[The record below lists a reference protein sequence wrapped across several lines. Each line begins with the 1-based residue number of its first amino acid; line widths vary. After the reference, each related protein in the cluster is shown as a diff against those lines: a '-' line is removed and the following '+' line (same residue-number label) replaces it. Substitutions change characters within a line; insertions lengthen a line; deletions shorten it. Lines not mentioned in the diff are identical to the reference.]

1 MAMPNVLAQGRIPPS
16 LAWVAITAN
25 GTVTIK
31 AHGGGVIHTLTIC
44 QKGATG
50 NLATLT
56 LDGVN
61 LPSIDTTG
69 NVGTLTLDVGFVDSA
84 TITLATGTAASV
96 LVTFY

>member
-1 MAMPNVLAQGRIPPS
+1 MPMPNVLAQGRVPPS
-16 LAWVAITAN
+16 LAWVAVTAN
-25 GTVTIK
+25 GTATIK
-31 AHGGGVIHTLTIC
+31 AHGGGVIHTVTIC

-61 LPSIDTTG
+61 LPAIDTTA
-69 NVGTLTLDVGFVDSA
+69 NVGTLILDVGFVDSA
-84 TITLATGTAASV
+84 TVTLANGTAASV